1 MSVYQVKEFG
11 RITRAVV
18 SPVTAASLLGRLPS
32 PEQLAASL
40 ASAPSEHRATIQR
53 EIDDIRLAA
62 AAYGAQRPAFVPV
75 TSIPEPWIKAG
86 EAAAML
92 VCHRQTVVTY
102 IKTGQL
108 EGQQR
113 GKLWFVKRD
122 SLDALMVAKSPRWA
136 A

>member
-18 SPVTAASLLGRLPS
+18 SPVTAMVLAPRLPS

-40 ASAPSEHRATIQR
+40 ASAPPEHRATIQR
-53 EIDDIRLAA
+53 EIDELRLAA
-62 AAYGAQRPAFVPV
+62 AAYGAHRPARVPV
-75 TSIPEPWIKAG
+75 ASIPDPWVKAG
-86 EAAAML
+86 EAAAVL
-92 VCHRQTVVTY
+92 GIDRKTVVSY

-113 GKLWFVKRD
+113 GKLWWVKRD
-122 SLDALMVAKSPRWA
+122 SVDALMVARTPRWA